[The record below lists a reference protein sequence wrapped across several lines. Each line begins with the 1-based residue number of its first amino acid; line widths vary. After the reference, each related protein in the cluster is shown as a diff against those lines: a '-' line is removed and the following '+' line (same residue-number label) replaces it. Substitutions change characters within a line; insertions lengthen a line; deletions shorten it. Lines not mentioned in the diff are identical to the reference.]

1 MEKISTCFQLDFT
14 FFIKLVLSKLFT
26 LKAKHNNN
34 QVSRNNGAIVLIQE
48 HYICNTNT
56 KLLRRAHKDKQ
67 RVYVVENGAGC
78 PAGVCSY
85 TFINAVGTV
94 QLRD

>member
-1 MEKISTCFQLDFT
+1 M
-14 FFIKLVLSKLFT
+14 FT

-34 QVSRNNGAIVLIQE
+34 QVKSRNNGAIVLIQE
-48 HYICNTNT
+48 HYIRNTNT
-56 KLLRRAHKDKQ
+56 KLLRRARKDKQ

-78 PAGVCSY
+78 PAGVCCY

-94 QLRD
+94 QPRD